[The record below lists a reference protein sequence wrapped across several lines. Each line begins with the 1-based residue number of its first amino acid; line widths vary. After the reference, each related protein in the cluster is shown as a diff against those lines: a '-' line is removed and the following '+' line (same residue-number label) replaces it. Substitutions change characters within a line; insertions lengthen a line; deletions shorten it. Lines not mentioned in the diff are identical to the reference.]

1 MKPFSIMALGMALCV
16 SAAADL
22 PAVAAD
28 GPRRLS
34 LAECLRIAEEKHPD
48 LAAARAL
55 VDAARAQV
63 RIAQAGYK
71 PHLDAGT
78 SYTRQTYNYA
88 AVPGTSLTQFNQTF
102 NGEAMSP
109 APYYYA
115 GLNLSQTIYDFGLT
129 HGTIRRGEVELEAA
143 QQNLRRV
150 HDLVYLNVREAYYSV
165 LAAEEIL
172 QARQDAVNNQ
182 NKHLAQV
189 VAFHDVGRSP
199 KIDVTR
205 QEVALASAQVD
216 LRQAQENH
224 EVAKAALA
232 TAMGTPID
240 QAPEPLQTLGE
251 VPEPESLEQLL
262 AEAEQKRPDAEAL
275 RDQIYAAEADIIVA
289 RSYFRPNIVLASFF
303 NYRNL
308 KFPLIYNWSLA
319 GLLAQNLLDGGT
331 KRGRLTAA
339 QAEEAAA
346 RANLTSLLQKIRQEV
361 FTDYADMKV
370 AKDKIQLNQKAVAE
384 AKENLALA
392 EGRYAAGYGNIIE
405 LTDAQTVLTNSEV
418 QEIVSRYDYQSAA
431 ARLDV
436 AVGRTP
442 MP

>member
-1 MKPFSIMALGMALCV
+1 MKPFSIIALGIALCLP
-16 SAAADL
+16 SLAAD
-22 PAVAAD
+22 A
-28 GPRRLS
+28 PRRLS
-34 LAECLRIAEEKHPD
+34 LAECLQIAEEKHPD

-55 VDAARAQV
+55 IDAARAQL
-63 RIAQAGYK
+63 RIARAGFR
-71 PHLDAGT
+71 PHLDTGT
-78 SYTRQTYNYA
+78 SYTRQTYNFA
-88 AVPGTSLTQFNQTF
+88 ASPGTTPRQVNLFY
-102 NGEAMSP
+102 NGETTSN

-115 GLNLSQTIYDFGLT
+115 GLNLSQTVYDFGLT
-129 HGTIRRGEVELEAA
+129 RGTVNRSEVELEAA

-150 HDLVYLNVREAYYSV
+150 HDVVYLNVREAYYSV
-165 LAAEEIL
+165 LAAEEVL

-216 LRQAQENH
+216 ARQAVENLD
-224 EVAKAALA
+224 VAKAALA
-232 TAMGTPID
+232 TAMGIPID

-251 VPEPESLEQLL
+251 VPAPASLEQLMAD
-262 AEAEQKRPDAEAL
+262 AEHKRPDAEAL
-275 RDQIYAAEADIIVA
+275 RDQIYAAQADIIVA

-308 KFPLIYNWSLA
+308 KFPLVYNWSLA

-331 KRGRLTAA
+331 KQGRLAAA
-339 QAEEAAA
+339 QAEEVAAH
-346 RANLTSLLQKIRQEV
+346 ANLTSLLQKIRQEV
-361 FTDYADMKV
+361 FTDHADMQV

-405 LTDAQTVLTNSEV
+405 LTDAQTVLTDSEV

-442 MP
+442 IQ